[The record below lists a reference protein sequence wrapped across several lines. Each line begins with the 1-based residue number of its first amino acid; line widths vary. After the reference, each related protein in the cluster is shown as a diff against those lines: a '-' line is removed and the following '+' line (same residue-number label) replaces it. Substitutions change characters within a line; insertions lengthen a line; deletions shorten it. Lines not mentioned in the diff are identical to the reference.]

1 MAQAT
6 DRCAFGFSG
15 SVADVGFTLAS
26 NLGNGIC
33 PGFPRCL
40 GYARCQRSNSSGAL
54 WLIPYLVRQADGP
67 RPPNLGFARSQLHRR
82 RLDLQ
87 EVVQDFRGLK
97 STMCGRVSHTAR
109 ILPTFVSLISTTWRE
124 FQARRRASSTT
135 FHRYAGNG
143 VHVTANW
150 RAATRYLSGRAR
162 RQDRGSADLHRCPS
176 ARSW

>member
-1 MAQAT
+1 M
-6 DRCAFGFSG
+6 RVWFLRIRSGRGFYSCLESRKWYLPGLPSLSRIRPMSTVELLGRIVVDPLSG
-15 SVADVGFTLAS
+15 SASRRSAATESGFRSFSATSPKVGP
-26 NLGNGIC
+26 C
-33 PGFPRCL
+33 K
-40 GYARCQRSNSSGAL
+40 RSCKS
-54 WLIPYLVRQADGP
+54 
-67 RPPNLGFARSQLHRR
+67 
-82 RLDLQ
+82 
-87 EVVQDFRGLK
+87 FRGLK

-143 VHVTANW
+143 VHVTANS
-150 RAATRYLSGRAR
+150 RATTRYLSGRAR